1 MSKPRVMTSYFK
13 LDPSIQEQVKLN
25 YPRGFEKFLIRF
37 KNHKKKF
44 VSALPYEAADKYYMV
59 KMMLEEANKIIR
71 EDEAYNESGILKT
84 NFKEAYEESKSNKE
98 AEEVVDIVEL
108 DVDVA
113 VLEETMA
120 EA

>member
-13 LDPSIQEQVKLN
+13 LDPAIQQQIKLT

-59 KMMLEEANKIIR
+59 KMTLEEANKIIL
-71 EDEAYNESGILKT
+71 EDEAYNDSGILKS
-84 NFKEAYEESKSNKE
+84 NFKEAYEASKKE
-98 AEEVVDIVEL
+98 EEDVVDIVDLEIDEVEL
-108 DVDVA
+108 TGEVV
-113 VLEETMA
+113 

>member
-13 LDPSIQEQVKLN
+13 LDAAIQQQIKLA

-44 VSALPYEAADKYYMV
+44 VSALPYEATDKYYMV
-59 KMMLEEANKIIR
+59 KMTLEEANKIIL

-84 NFKEAYEESKSNKE
+84 NFKEAYEASKKE
-98 AEEVVDIVEL
+98 EEEDVIDIVDLEMDDVEL
-108 DVDVA
+108 IEEA
-113 VLEETMA
+113 V

>member
-13 LDPSIQEQVKLN
+13 LEPSIQQQIKLT

-44 VSALPYEAADKYYMV
+44 VSALPYEAEDKYYMV
-59 KMMLEEANKIIR
+59 KMTLEEANKIIL

-84 NFKEAYEESKSNKE
+84 NFKEAYEASKKDEEQVVDLVDMEIDEIELS
-98 AEEVVDIVEL
+98 EEVV
-108 DVDVA
+108 
-113 VLEETMA
+113 